1 MADQWRAEQDRQA
14 KELGEILAREIEEFG
29 QRLLSSGRQPILN
42 AVASAIVAVTGSML
56 ASVQD
61 RKSRKALRRAI
72 ENGLPSAIADHE
84 GKSGHAQII
93 VANRRA
99 DA

>member
-1 MADQWRAEQDRQA
+1 MTDQWKAEQDRQA
-14 KELGEILAREIEEFG
+14 KELGQILAHEIEG
-29 QRLLSSGRQPILN
+29 YGRRPLSEGRQPILN
-42 AVASAIVAVTGSML
+42 AVASALVAVTGSML
-56 ASVQD
+56 ASVED

-84 GKSGHAQII
+84 GKSGRAQVI
-93 VANRRA
+93 VTNRRA